1 MAPDLL
7 NQTNGRKYV
16 KKQYICPGMWK
27 KTHFTSLENF
37 IKKDIPIIHR
47 VICEKSLEY
56 ESIEYLSYQK
66 RSEFIELEKME

>member
-1 MAPDLL
+1 
-7 NQTNGRKYV
+7 
-16 KKQYICPGMWK
+16 MWK